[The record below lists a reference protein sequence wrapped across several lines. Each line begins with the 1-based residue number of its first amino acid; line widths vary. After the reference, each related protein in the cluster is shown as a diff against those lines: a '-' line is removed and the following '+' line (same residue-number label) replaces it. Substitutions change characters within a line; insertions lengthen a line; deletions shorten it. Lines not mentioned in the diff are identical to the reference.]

1 MTKGRTK
8 GIDQRKLFRIDFEEP
23 VFTPELVVPLFIALL
38 CFAQPAFSELLQ
50 HTYYLL

>member
-23 VFTPELVVPLFIALL
+23 VFTPELIVPLFIAPL
-38 CFAQPAFSELLQ
+38 CFAQPAFSELL
-50 HTYYLL
+50 